1 MAQLP
6 GTPRPPVSDFQRI
19 YLPHMLGLV
28 MAAAFVVVG
37 AKMAPRCRLPV
48 AATLAVAWIILSY
61 RIHVWPHA
69 SFELRYL
76 SQFIVATIAALAAAV
91 YIWRTESTR
100 RA

>member
-1 MAQLP
+1 
-6 GTPRPPVSDFQRI
+6 
-19 YLPHMLGLV
+19 
-28 MAAAFVVVG
+28 
-37 AKMAPRCRLPV
+37 MAPRCRLPV